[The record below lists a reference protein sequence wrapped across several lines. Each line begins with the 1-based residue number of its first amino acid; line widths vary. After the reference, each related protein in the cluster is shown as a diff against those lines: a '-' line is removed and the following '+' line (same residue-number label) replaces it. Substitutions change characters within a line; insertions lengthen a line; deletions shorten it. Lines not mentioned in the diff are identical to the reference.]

1 MKPCPIVP
9 EAPNTSTV
17 FAIVEISI
25 DDIYAFL
32 ARRFIYT
39 DHSGIWEFFI
49 GQQIMIYTIY
59 THGTRKCHGNDR
71 FPAPPLGFPRRGKP
85 LRIA

>member
-32 ARRFIYT
+32 VRTFIYT
-39 DHSGIWEFFI
+39 DHSGIFGNSLQVSKSRF
-49 GQQIMIYTIY
+49 
-59 THGTRKCHGNDR
+59 THSKSGTRK
-71 FPAPPLGFPRRGKP
+71 
-85 LRIA
+85 